1 MTADLTAIKAML
13 VDAIAVSSNH
23 DVFLDEHTELK
34 RRYPRNRYSDTITLA
49 DYAGPSV
56 DIDADKLA
64 ATVLDYYAAQ
74 QAEAVKEQLH
84 RDYEMFKAREAEA
97 RHQGMK
103 DAVEPVK
110 AEFDRITAR
119 MIMFKNEN
127 DALKSELAAKASKTV
142 LPRWYECRSFLDRVC
157 RKIEALQSTAEVMA
171 WLDTY
176 GSELEQWFEG
186 NLPEEATREIE
197 NRARKREIVAV
208 KGAPIPW
215 YLVEKAAP
223 EAAPA
228 TRGGEES

>member
-1 MTADLTAIKAML
+1 MTAPNDLTALKAAL
-13 VDAIAVSSNH
+13 LDASV
-23 DVFLDEHTELK
+23 
-34 RRYPRNRYSDTITLA
+34 DTIN
-49 DYAGPSV
+49 GV
-56 DIDADKLA
+56 RDISPKIVGLSGYFDLNKLA

-157 RKIEALQSTAEVMA
+157 CKIEALQSTAEVMA

-186 NLPEEATREIE
+186 NLPEEATRENAQPE
-197 NRARKREIVAV
+197 PSPV
-208 KGAPIPW
+208 KAGPTV
-215 YLVEKAAP
+215 L
-223 EAAPA
+223 
-228 TRGGEES
+228 TGGGSE